1 MWRTW
6 QQYEKAVH
14 PGREYA
20 VIGERLWAKH
30 AVDRMLLR
38 HMDQVFGRSVGP
50 EAVEDIIAEGEVE
63 VVMMTNGEIRWL
75 FSSENIRVVTA
86 DLGRIVISIRWY

>member
-1 MWRTW
+1 
-6 QQYEKAVH
+6 
-14 PGREYA
+14 
-20 VIGERLWAKH
+20 
-30 AVDRMLLR
+30 
-38 HMDQVFGRSVGP
+38 MDQVFGRSVGP